1 MKAEDRSFAS
11 LFEEAEQSVEYWQ
24 QDATLDFAEELFRLI
39 EEGDVSRAELARRIG
54 TSQAYVTQVLRA
66 EANFTLS
73 TMTRLALAVDH
84 RVRIHLAP
92 KHSTTVWR
100 DSLYFPED
108 SRLRQDFQVYEH
120 GGENSEGAT
129 WDEASVHA
137 A

>member
-1 MKAEDRSFAS
+1 MRAEDKSFAT
-11 LFEEAEQSVEYWQ
+11 LFEEAEESAEYWQ
-24 QDATLDFAEELFRLI
+24 QDATLDFAEELFRLLE
-39 EEGDVSRAELARRIG
+39 EEGVSRAELARRIG

-66 EANFTLS
+66 DANFTLN

-108 SRLRQDFQVYEH
+108 SRLRQDFQLDEH
-120 GGENSEGAT
+120 GNENSEGVV